1 MKKVSASICIG
12 ISMLLFSAASAQV
25 FTSKEKELIGEIKK
39 LMNDDELTDVVEGEN
54 SIEEGNFILGQVEN
68 QEFEI
73 DKYFEKGSTPKA
85 EKKSVNVKAQ
95 RIDAARAH
103 DRAFVLIQNA
113 FETRLGK
120 AKWQFDED
128 KRSAEAMRNNSI
140 AKMEEATKKSED
152 YKYLGEKDL
161 ATYPYAD
168 LKANIELVNA
178 TYMEAI
184 RLQFDAY
191 RLLLGQQDKK
201 QKIADD
207 NFAWGIAQ
215 RDNTKESYQTYLGNY
230 ANGIHTEEAQA
241 AIDKLNSGQT
251 PVTVAAVVEAPV
263 VATPVAVSGIKPKD
277 EPTTVVEKV
286 SAVTEVAQPVA
297 PATKT
302 VALATASATGSTSSL
317 ASSQKNAPSA
327 VAKPAPA
334 PAPKPAPV
342 VKPTPPPAAT
352 TTALQTAIPGVV
364 YRVQFIAVRRELE
377 DSEITSFYS
386 GPEKVSFRIEDGL
399 HKYSIGEFATFAEA
413 RDFMKTIDLK
423 TFVVIFKDG
432 ERVSLSQAR
441 K

>member
-12 ISMLLFSAASAQV
+12 ISMLFFTSASAQV
-25 FTSKEKELIGEIKK
+25 FTSKEKELISEIKK
-39 LMNDDELTDVVEGEN
+39 LMNDDELTDVVEAEN
-54 SIEEGNFILGQVEN
+54 SIEEGNFILGQVDN

-103 DRAFVLIQNA
+103 DRAFVLLQNA
-113 FETRLGK
+113 FETRLSK

-128 KRSAEAMRNNSI
+128 MRSAAAMRNNAT
-140 AKMEEATKKSED
+140 AKMEEGTKKSED

-168 LKANIELVNA
+168 LKTNIDAVNA

-191 RLLLGQQDKK
+191 RLLIGQQDKK
-201 QKIADD
+201 QMIADD

-215 RDNTKESYQTYLGNY
+215 RDNTKDSYQTYLGKY
-230 ANGIHTEEAQA
+230 ASGIHTEEAQA
-241 AIDKLNSGQT
+241 AIDKLNSGQ
-251 PVTVAAVVEAPV
+251 APV
-263 VATPVAVSGIKPKD
+263 VAAAPAEAPKPAAPVAAPAPVAVSGIKPKD
-277 EPTTVVEKV
+277 EPVAVAEKV
-286 SAVTEVAQPVA
+286 AVAAVAEVAQAATPAKPVA
-297 PATKT
+297 
-302 VALATASATGSTSSL
+302 SA
-317 ASSQKNAPSA
+317 A
-327 VAKPAPA
+327 VAAAPAPAPKPTPA
-334 PAPKPAPV
+334 PAPKPAPKPSPV
-342 VKPTPPPAAT
+342 VAKAPAPAPA

-377 DSEITSFYS
+377 DAEVTALYS
-386 GPEKVSFRIEDGL
+386 GSEKVSFRIEDGL
-399 HKYSIGEFATFAEA
+399 HKYCIGEFATFAQA
-413 RDFMKTIDLK
+413 RDFTKTIDMP
-423 TFVVIFKDG
+423 TFIVVFKDG
-432 ERVSLSQAR
+432 ERVTMSQAR